1 MSRDAELERSR
12 GPAVALRALVLR
24 YAHGRVY
31 IHSMKQRK
39 DLLLSREAIARGEQL
54 AQESRRSL
62 SAVVEAQLLGAPC
75 PGPQPEE
82 HWPGPA
88 LKPLA
93 RPGDARARYISRK
106 HGA

>member
-54 AQESRRSL
+54 A
-62 SAVVEAQLLGAPC
+62 
-75 PGPQPEE
+75 
-82 HWPGPA
+82 
-88 LKPLA
+88 
-93 RPGDARARYISRK
+93 
-106 HGA
+106 